1 MTYKARTV
9 VVSKLELLVETI
21 VYTRNRE
28 TFFSATRPIMPGEV
42 GLNLHLSTKQ
52 LTLLVLSQDYTYRFT
67 WLIEPRTD
75 TM

>member
-1 MTYKARTV
+1 MTYKASAIL
-9 VVSKLELLVETI
+9 VSKHRI
-21 VYTRNRE
+21 VSGNLYSRHRE
-28 TFFSATRPIMPGEV
+28 TLFSATRPILPGEV

-52 LTLLVLSQDYTYRFT
+52 LTLLVLSQDYTYIFT